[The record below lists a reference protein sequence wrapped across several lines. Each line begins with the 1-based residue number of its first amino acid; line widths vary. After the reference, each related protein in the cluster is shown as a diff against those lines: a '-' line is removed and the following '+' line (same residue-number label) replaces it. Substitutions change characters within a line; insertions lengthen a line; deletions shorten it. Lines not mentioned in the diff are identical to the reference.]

1 MAHKWQSVCDN
12 REIVFHLV
20 LLIVR
25 GSYGH
30 CNIKEG
36 RSETENRNPSVFLEK
51 VPSTCLLIYMKLC
64 EQITGSANL
73 FYFLKGQMF

>member
-25 GSYGH
+25 GS
-30 CNIKEG
+30 NIKEG
-36 RSETENRNPSVFLEK
+36 RSETENRNPSVLLEK

-64 EQITGSANL
+64 GQITGSANL